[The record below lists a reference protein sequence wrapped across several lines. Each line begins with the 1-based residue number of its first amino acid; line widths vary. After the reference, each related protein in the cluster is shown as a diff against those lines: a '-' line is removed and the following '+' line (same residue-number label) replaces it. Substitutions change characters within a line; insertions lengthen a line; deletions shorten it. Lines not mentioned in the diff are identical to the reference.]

1 MIGMMNKIEQLFS
14 DRSKGKL
21 SVYFTAGFPKLNDTV
36 AVMKALQESGADII
50 EVGIPFSDPVADG
63 PTIQSSNKIALDNGI
78 NLRLILQQVK
88 SVSAEMKIPVI
99 LMGYLNP
106 VYQYGIEKF
115 CKDAADAGVSG
126 VIIPDL
132 PLQEFRDMY
141 AGVFEKYDLLN
152 IFLVTPQTSDARI
165 RMIDRLSRGF
175 IYLVS
180 ASSTTGAR
188 SGLSQ
193 EQISYF
199 SRIGGMNLVNPKLIG
214 FGISDHA
221 TFQMACRYAEG
232 AIIGS
237 AFIRMLERSND
248 FEYDIRKYINSVKGI
263 N

>member
-1 MIGMMNKIEQLFS
+1 MMNKIEQLFS
-14 DRSKGKL
+14 DRSNGKL
-21 SVYFTAGFPKLNDTV
+21 SVYFTAGFPKLNDT
-36 AVMKALQESGADII
+36 APVMKALQESGADII

-63 PTIQSSNKIALDNGI
+63 PTIQSSNKQALGNGI
-78 NLRLILQQVK
+78 GLKLILQQIK

-106 VYQYGIEKF
+106 VFQYGIEKF
-115 CKDAADAGVSG
+115 CRDAADAGVSG

-141 AGVFEKYDLLN
+141 ADVFEKYDLLN
-152 IFLVTPQTSDARI
+152 IFLVTPQTSEARI
-165 RMIDRLSRGF
+165 RMIDQLSRGF

-188 SGLSQ
+188 NGLSQ

-199 SRIGGMNLVNPKLIG
+199 SRIGGMKLVNPKLIG
-214 FGISDHA
+214 FGISDHS
-221 TFQMACRYAEG
+221 TFLTACRYAEG

-248 FEYDIRKYINSVKGI
+248 LEHDIRKYIYSVKGI